1 MVGSGHNRAS
11 SHKPKPARSQQQ
23 GNFPNPKC
31 DRNEENGRFR
41 EGSVNTT
48 QTSKSHSRVGSHVSQ
63 RQNDKQAMQR
73 EINNLKSKLC
83 HAQQRRSHS
92 SPYMPSRDESDDDYG
107 QRSRTLPSE
116 AFSHEE
122 EQYQRR
128 KRKSL
133 SPRGLRHDAI
143 NKALD
148 QLSKSPF
155 TRRIEGATL
164 PRRFQ
169 QIGRA
174 HV

>member
-1 MVGSGHNRAS
+1 M
-11 SHKPKPARSQQQ
+11 
-23 GNFPNPKC
+23 
-31 DRNEENGRFR
+31 
-41 EGSVNTT
+41 NTN

-155 TRRIEGATL
+155 TRCIEEATL
-164 PRRFQ
+164 PRQFQ
-169 QIGRA
+169 HPAFTLYNGNTNPVE
-174 HV
+174 HVSQFNQRMVVHSKNKELMYKVFPSSLGPVAMR